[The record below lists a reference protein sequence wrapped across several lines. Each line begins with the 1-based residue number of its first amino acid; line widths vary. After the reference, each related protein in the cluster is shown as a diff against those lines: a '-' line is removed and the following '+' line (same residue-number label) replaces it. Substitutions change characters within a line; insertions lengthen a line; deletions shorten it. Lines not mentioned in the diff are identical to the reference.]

1 MPGHLCDP
9 TGTRAEP
16 RLDARPAWYPRGV
29 LRGERPKRVLVPF
42 DRAKGTPSGKR
53 PHQAGKPE
61 RGLLEEQLLSL
72 PSGSQLP
79 LHRGAFGH
87 GMAPSGASPA
97 GALVC
102 AGEIGE
108 EQSPGKAGRSK
119 GTPSGQRPHQAGK
132 PETGVVRRTTP
143 QSASQTAPLTQ
154 GSLWPWL
161 CFATITHNILCI
173 KYNIA
178 IYIDFPSGQCYHRRA
193 PPTGRPAQ
201 IHREERGLCTK

>member
-1 MPGHLCDP
+1 MSRCFQLSAVWLSAAETPLGQGRPGCGNHLAIGPAAQGAWCG
-9 TGTRAEP
+9 GTNRSHSKTNGPNIDMTQVQP
-16 RLDARPAWYPRGV
+16 RTPREV

-42 DRAKGTPSGKR
+42 GRAKGTPSGKR

-108 EQSPGKAGRSK
+108 GQS
-119 GTPSGQRPHQAGK
+119 
-132 PETGVVRRTTP
+132 
-143 QSASQTAPLTQ
+143 
-154 GSLWPWL
+154 
-161 CFATITHNILCI
+161 F
-173 KYNIA
+173 
-178 IYIDFPSGQCYHRRA
+178 RA
-193 PPTGRPAQ
+193 PFSGANKKRLRGTAAPEQ
-201 IHREERGLCTK
+201 KERRKRRNEMKRRNHSCLQE